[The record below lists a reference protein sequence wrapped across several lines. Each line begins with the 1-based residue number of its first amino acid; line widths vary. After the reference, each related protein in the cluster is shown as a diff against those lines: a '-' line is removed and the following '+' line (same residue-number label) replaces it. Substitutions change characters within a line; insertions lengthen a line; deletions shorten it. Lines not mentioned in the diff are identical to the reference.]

1 MFKLKLFQTMLHALK
16 MCCSWRSYLQVWCC
30 KLAPYVNSL
39 GALWPGVEEATNHF
53 HRGVAWT
60 GLKQCKGRQRAP
72 SAILSI
78 HVGVGHPLY
87 QILSFGWILFAFGME
102 GDKYFRSYFSV
113 AGFSLLRWN
122 MQIEPWTAVAL
133 QSGWYFGGPYFKVSD
148 SSISLNNSA
157 V

>member
-1 MFKLKLFQTMLHALK
+1 MFKLNFFIPFYTHWKCAVHDGHICRCGAPSLLLMLVHLG
-16 MCCSWRSYLQVWCC
+16 
-30 KLAPYVNSL
+30 PYDL
-39 GALWPGVEEATNHF
+39 
-53 HRGVAWT
+53 
-60 GLKQCKGRQRAP
+60 GLKRPPTTFTEGWPEQGWSSVKADRAP